1 MIVSTSALELSID
14 VGDLDRVIQLNAPP
28 TIAAFLQRLGL
39 CGRRA
44 GTVRNC
50 VFRAIDEENL
60 LLPAG
65 LLHAWG
71 RGFVEPVPPS
81 PSPRHIVAQPALCLQ
96 EKRVGEHLWT
106 EWLSVLALTESAAPI
121 TSYLIEQGFVERED
135 GMLFIGPTAERKFGR
150 RHFMGLMATF
160 TAPPE
165 FTVLHGRDEV
175 GRTDPMLLVDHV
187 TGPRCCYYSAGGRG
201 ELPGLTGSAGAA
213 SSSPRKAAERSP
225 RIRDSPPASAF
236 NQMTSFSLRSRANSP
251 SAGCGAK
258 ARRPSLAS
266 PSSSRPPATS
276 ASWRWWPPRPG
287 RESTTC
293 TTTQQ
298 GRPLVEVTA
307 IPEPSLLTS
316 PRRGRSCA
324 AAW

>member
-1 MIVSTSALELSID
+1 MHASLSLDERQRAERAFAEGRDCVIVSTSALELSID

-28 TIAAFLQRLGL
+28 TVAAFLQRLGRS
-39 CGRRA
+39 GRRA

-50 VFRAIDEENL
+50 LFRAIDEENL

-71 RGFVEPVPPS
+71 RGFVEPVAPS

-96 EKRVGEHLWT
+96 EKRVDEHLWT

-213 SSSPRKAAERSP
+213 SSSPRKAA
-225 RIRDSPPASAF
+225 DG
-236 NQMTSFSLRSRANSP
+236 RAGWAP
-251 SAGCGAK
+251 GSAGCRTRSPAPCGRCCWRRSAIMAK
-258 ARRPSLAS
+258 PHY
-266 PSSSRPPATS
+266 
-276 ASWRWWPPRPG
+276 
-287 RESTTC
+287 
-293 TTTQQ
+293 
-298 GRPLVEVTA
+298 
-307 IPEPSLLTS
+307 
-316 PRRGRSCA
+316 
-324 AAW
+324 